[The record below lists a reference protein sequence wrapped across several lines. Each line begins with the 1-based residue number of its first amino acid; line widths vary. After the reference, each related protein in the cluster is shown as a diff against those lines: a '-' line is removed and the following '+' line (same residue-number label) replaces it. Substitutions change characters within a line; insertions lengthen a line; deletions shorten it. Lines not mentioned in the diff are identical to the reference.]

1 MRIAIPTND
10 HSTVT
15 GHLGEARGVMVY
27 LIENG
32 QVKGRLFRY
41 FRFWKILKNEG
52 LKDRF
57 FRRFSECFRECDWL
71 VVKGVHPGLRVYL
84 ENTGIRIHETTFDRL
99 EDIVNEVIQLSKT
112 NEYV

>member
-10 HSTVT
+10 HSTVA

-32 QVKGRLFRY
+32 QAKGRLFRY

-57 FRRFSECFRECDWL
+57 FRRFSECFKECDWL
-71 VVKGVHPGLRVYL
+71 VVKGVHPGLREYL

-99 EDIVNEVIQLSKT
+99 EDIVNEIIQLSKT